1 MIACICKVCCLLN
14 FAHDRG
20 SSTEGWI
27 YLDCTHC
34 TYNSVFFARCI
45 INLSHWYKVNKVL
58 NTEYEK
64 HVQLRSRYDFAG
76 LHKLIYIISQSSQLQ

>member
-20 SSTEGWI
+20 SSNEGWI

-45 INLSHWYKVNKVL
+45 INLSHWYKVNKVIIH
-58 NTEYEK
+58 NSAS
-64 HVQLRSRYDFAG
+64 LRYV
-76 LHKLIYIISQSSQLQ
+76 

>member
-20 SSTEGWI
+20 SSTDQGWI
-27 YLDCTHC
+27 LIVHIDHC

-45 INLSHWYKVNKVL
+45 INLSHWYKVNKVIIH
-58 NTEYEK
+58 NSAS
-64 HVQLRSRYDFAG
+64 LRYV
-76 LHKLIYIISQSSQLQ
+76 

>member
-27 YLDCTHC
+27 LIVHIVIC

-45 INLSHWYKVNKVL
+45 INLSHWYKVNKVIIH
-58 NTEYEK
+58 NSAS
-64 HVQLRSRYDFAG
+64 LRYV
-76 LHKLIYIISQSSQLQ
+76 

>member
-27 YLDCTHC
+27 LIVHIVHVQVQQCI
-34 TYNSVFFARCI
+34 FARCI
-45 INLSHWYKVNKVL
+45 IHLSHWYKVNKVIIH
-58 NTEYEK
+58 NSAS
-64 HVQLRSRYDFAG
+64 LRYV
-76 LHKLIYIISQSSQLQ
+76 

>member
-27 YLDCTHC
+27 LIVHIVHTTVY
-34 TYNSVFFARCI
+34 FFARCI
-45 INLSHWYKVNKVL
+45 INLSHWYKVNKVIIH
-58 NTEYEK
+58 N
-64 HVQLRSRYDFAG
+64 SAS
-76 LHKLIYIISQSSQLQ
+76 LHYV

>member
-27 YLDCTHC
+27 LIVHIVHI
-34 TYNSVFFARCI
+34 YNSVFFARCI
-45 INLSHWYKVNKVL
+45 INLSHN
-58 NTEYEK
+58 NNN
-64 HVQLRSRYDFAG
+64 
-76 LHKLIYIISQSSQLQ
+76 

>member
-27 YLDCTHC
+27 YLDCPKDW
-34 TYNSVFFARCI
+34 SIMVR
-45 INLSHWYKVNKVL
+45 L
-58 NTEYEK
+58 
-64 HVQLRSRYDFAG
+64 AG
-76 LHKLIYIISQSSQLQ
+76 HKL

>member
-27 YLDCTHC
+27 LIVHIVHTC
-34 TYNSVFFARCI
+34 NSVFFARCII
-45 INLSHWYKVNKVL
+45 INLSHWYKVNKVIIH
-58 NTEYEK
+58 NSAS
-64 HVQLRSRYDFAG
+64 LRYV
-76 LHKLIYIISQSSQLQ
+76 

>member
-45 INLSHWYKVNKVL
+45 INLSHWYKV
-58 NTEYEK
+58 
-64 HVQLRSRYDFAG
+64 
-76 LHKLIYIISQSSQLQ
+76 IIR

>member
-27 YLDCTHC
+27 LIVHIVHI
-34 TYNSVFFARCI
+34 YNSVSFARCI
-45 INLSHWYKVNKVL
+45 INLSHWYKVNKVIIH
-58 NTEYEK
+58 NSAS
-64 HVQLRSRYDFAG
+64 LRYV
-76 LHKLIYIISQSSQLQ
+76 

>member
-27 YLDCTHC
+27 LMYTLHIH
-34 TYNSVFFARCI
+34 SVFFARCI
-45 INLSHWYKVNKVL
+45 INLSHWYKVNKVIIH
-58 NTEYEK
+58 NSAS
-64 HVQLRSRYDFAG
+64 LRYV
-76 LHKLIYIISQSSQLQ
+76 

>member
-27 YLDCTHC
+27 LIVHIVHTTVYIT
-34 TYNSVFFARCI
+34 
-45 INLSHWYKVNKVL
+45 
-58 NTEYEK
+58 
-64 HVQLRSRYDFAG
+64 QLRFVMYDVHTQLSFASWCM
-76 LHKLIYIISQSSQLQ
+76 YIIHNSATLRYV

>member
-27 YLDCTHC
+27 LIVRAL
-34 TYNSVFFARCI
+34 YNVHTTVYF
-45 INLSHWYKVNKVL
+45 
-58 NTEYEK
+58 
-64 HVQLRSRYDFAG
+64 
-76 LHKLIYIISQSSQLQ
+76 LHGV

>member
-20 SSTEGWI
+20 SSTEGLD
-27 YLDCTHC
+27 LDCTHC

-45 INLSHWYKVNKVL
+45 IIH
-58 NTEYEK
+58 
-64 HVQLRSRYDFAG
+64 
-76 LHKLIYIISQSSQLQ
+76 

>member
-27 YLDCTHC
+27 YNILIVHIVHT
-34 TYNSVFFARCI
+34 TVYF
-45 INLSHWYKVNKVL
+45 
-58 NTEYEK
+58 
-64 HVQLRSRYDFAG
+64 
-76 LHKLIYIISQSSQLQ
+76 LHGV

>member
-27 YLDCTHC
+27 LIVQIVHIY
-34 TYNSVFFARCI
+34 YSVFFARCI
-45 INLSHWYKVNKVL
+45 INSSHWYKVNKVIIH
-58 NTEYEK
+58 NSAS
-64 HVQLRSRYDFAG
+64 LRYV
-76 LHKLIYIISQSSQLQ
+76 